1 MAREHRGDWR
11 DEAACRGADPELFH
25 GKRSAYG
32 KGLRLCRACPV
43 AEVCLAVAM
52 VAEEDQAGYRYGI
65 WGATTPDQRR
75 ALRHAYGEDAGT
87 ALRAALDE
95 ALAAW
100 GARAQPA
107 LLAG

>member
-1 MAREHRGDWR
+1 MASERRGDWR

-43 AEVCLAVAM
+43 AEVCLFVAM

-65 WGATTPDQRR
+65 WGATTPDRRR
-75 ALRHAYGEDAGT
+75 ALRHTYGEDGAG
-87 ALRAALDE
+87 ALRAALDR

-100 GARAQPA
+100 QAAAEPA